1 MNEVVYWYSYIDDPR
16 TLVVVELVAIE
27 RDQKHGIEVNLLL
40 LLLIRKDEYDSL
52 SQKCNLLGFELWLR
66 MGSS

>member
-27 RDQKHGIEVNLLL
+27 RDQKHGIEVNQLFFF
-40 LLLIRKDEYDSL
+40 L
-52 SQKCNLLGFELWLR
+52 SSKKMNTILFHKNAIY
-66 MGSS
+66 

>member
-27 RDQKHGIEVNLLL
+27 RDQKHGIEVDNFFFFFSHL
-40 LLLIRKDEYDSL
+40 KKKKKGFS
-52 SQKCNLLGFELWLR
+52 SQKCNY
-66 MGSS
+66 